1 MTDKETETQ
10 RGVTSQKE
18 AKPASDP
25 RVSNL
30 QVSVYN
36 KMAGTTCE
44 SVQVFVVFCLV
55 GLGFSFIMTSILP
68 GLLRSW
74 GVVGGRSVWIQT

>member
-10 RGVTSQKE
+10 RGVTSKKE

-44 SVQVFVVFCLV
+44 SVQVFVFFLF
-55 GLGFSFIMTSILP
+55 GWFGFIFIVTSILP
-68 GLLRSW
+68 DLLRSW

>member
-10 RGVTSQKE
+10 RGVNSKKE

-44 SVQVFVVFCLV
+44 SVQVFVFFCFV
-55 GLGFSFIMTSILP
+55 GLGFSFIMISILP

-74 GVVGGRSVWIQT
+74 EMVGGRSVWIQT

>member
-10 RGVTSQKE
+10 RGVTSKKE

-30 QVSVYN
+30 QVHVYN
-36 KMAGTTCE
+36 KKAGTTCE
-44 SVQVFVVFCLV
+44 SVHVFMFFCLV
-55 GLGFSFIMTSILP
+55 GLGFSFIMISILP

-74 GVVGGRSVWIQT
+74 GVLGGRSVWIQT